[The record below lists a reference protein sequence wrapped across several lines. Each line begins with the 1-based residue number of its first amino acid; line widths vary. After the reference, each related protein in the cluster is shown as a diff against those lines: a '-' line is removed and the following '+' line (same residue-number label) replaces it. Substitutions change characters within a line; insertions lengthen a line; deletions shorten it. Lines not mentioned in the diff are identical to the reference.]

1 MVVEL
6 ANLPKK
12 KIPFKFFD
20 FWADHPLFLPLI
32 FKTWCK
38 KVMGTPIYVLCKK
51 LKIVKGVLKE
61 FNLKYFGK
69 ILERMLEAKQKM
81 YEAQCRMQTHPSDL
95 DIHKT
100 ESILA
105 KEYVRLIEVEESF
118 LRQKSR
124 L

>member
-1 MVVEL
+1 
-6 ANLPKK
+6 
-12 KIPFKFFD
+12 
-20 FWADHPLFLPLI
+20 
-32 FKTWCK
+32 
-38 KVMGTPIYVLCKK
+38 
-51 LKIVKGVLKE
+51 
-61 FNLKYFGK
+61 
-69 ILERMLEAKQKM
+69 MLEAKQKM

-118 LRQKSR
+118 LRQKYR